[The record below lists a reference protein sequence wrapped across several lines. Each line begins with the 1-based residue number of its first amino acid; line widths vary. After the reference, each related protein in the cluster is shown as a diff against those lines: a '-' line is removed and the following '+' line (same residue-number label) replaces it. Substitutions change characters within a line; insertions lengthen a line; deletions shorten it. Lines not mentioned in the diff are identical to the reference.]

1 MTFNIL
7 FSIQARFAMA
17 VGIQTLLF
25 IGIIPALALWFFAL
39 KGYEGIYKDKT
50 LFLMFVIGIL
60 IGVIAAVAR
69 FVVYVYPLTILLI
82 IIFAFFDQLFKTIV
96 LNIGRLQRKKETVIY
111 GLSLGLGFGASF
123 TPFLILAGGISEQ
136 STALFLLLV
145 FIGAIGYTLFHAA
158 TATLIGF
165 GIYKGGLIKYLLIA
179 IVLQLPFNVILDVTR
194 FTEGALY
201 TYSQI
206 GLLIFGATIYL
217 YVVLKIMPK
226 ILSEPEKRKRS
237 TKSKV

>member
-1 MTFNIL
+1 
-7 FSIQARFAMA
+7 MA

-39 KGYEGIYKDKT
+39 KGYEGLYKDKT
-50 LFLMFVIGIL
+50 LFLTFVIGIL

-69 FVVYVYPLTILLI
+69 FFVYTYPLAILLI
-82 IIFAFFDQLFKTIV
+82 VIFAFFEQLFKTTV
-96 LNIGRLQRKKETVIY
+96 LNIGRLQRKKETTIY

-136 STALFLLLV
+136 STTAFLALV

-158 TATLIGF
+158 TGAIIGF
-165 GIYKGGLIKYLLIA
+165 GIYKGKLIKYLLTA
-179 IVLQLPFNVILDVTR
+179 IIIQLPFNVILDVTR
-194 FTEGALY
+194 FTEDMMY
-201 TYSQI
+201 PYSQI
-206 GLLIFGATIYL
+206 GLFLFGAVIYL
-217 YVVLKIMPK
+217 YVVLKLMPR
-226 ILSEPEKRKRS
+226 ILSDPDKRKRS